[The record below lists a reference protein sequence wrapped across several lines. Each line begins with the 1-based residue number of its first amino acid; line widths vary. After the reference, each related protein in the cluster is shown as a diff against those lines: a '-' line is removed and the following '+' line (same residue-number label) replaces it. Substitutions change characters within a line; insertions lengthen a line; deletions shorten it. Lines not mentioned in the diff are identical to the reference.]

1 MLELGMALETVDR
14 PDDARKI
21 YGKLASTNWSQK
33 IRRNSMQLISGLD
46 IVKQIRKDI
55 SPAKPAMDYEN
66 MKLISMA
73 LEKGLSNEWN
83 DFKKDKQFSKD
94 SQFRP
99 WFDNEEG
106 KLDKIVNV
114 NTVNEA
120 YNLLMRE
127 LNPLKKI
134 TSELLQ
140 KSFRRLY
147 LSRAVEKLEF
157 AKQKRKQNL
166 ALQAN
171 SYSPTQYRRTSSAV
185 FTPYTEDPTGSIPLV
200 STNRELDYSYN
211 ETRHFVNGSWDL
223 VSSLVDS
230 TPYSARRFDLGA
242 VRRSVDLEM
251 LSCTETFPVLWGLGT
266 AVYSYDLS
274 WNAVLDEVTL
284 TGNALKNSKSP
295 WQKASRSSQIFQVPY
310 IHTFLIFLLYFLI
323 TTHTLL
329 FYQVLYCD
337 DQIMVTRQ
345 VSDKV
350 SDPDLYLLWK
360 RMKETVWIKY

>member
-1 MLELGMALETVDR
+1 MHSTILYNLLYRFFYFLTLHFYDTPELGGEVWLELGMALETVDR
-14 PDDARKI
+14 ADDARKI

-73 LEKGLSNEWN
+73 LEKGLSNDWN
-83 DFKKDKQFSKD
+83 DFKKDKQYTKD
-94 SQFRP
+94 AQFRP
-99 WFDNEEG
+99 WFDNEES

-114 NTVNEA
+114 NTINEA

-134 TSELLQ
+134 SSELLQ

-147 LSRAVEKLEF
+147 LSKVAEKLEF
-157 AKQKRKQNL
+157 AMLKRKQNL
-166 ALQAN
+166 AFN
-171 SYSPTQYRRTSSAV
+171 TDPSQYRRVSSAV
-185 FTPYTEDPTGSIPLV
+185 FTAYTEDLSGSVPLARKE
-200 STNRELDYSYN
+200 SDHYSFN

-230 TPYSARRFDLGA
+230 APYSARRFDLGA
-242 VRRSVDLEM
+242 VRRSLDVEM

-266 AVYSYDLS
+266 AVYSYSLS
-274 WNAVLDEVTL
+274 WNAVLDEITL
-284 TGNALKNSKSP
+284 AGKSLQSSKSP
-295 WQKASRSSQIFQVPY
+295 WQRASRSTQTVQV
-310 IHTFLIFLLYFLI
+310 HTQLFGTCTTCTTTAIQSFLSSI
-323 TTHTLL
+323 
-329 FYQVLYCD
+329 
-337 DQIMVTRQ
+337 
-345 VSDKV
+345 
-350 SDPDLYLLWK
+350 
-360 RMKETVWIKY
+360 